1 MAKPPTR
8 NDLQDRL
15 GRLGLWGLL
24 AHWEEL
30 HDRPWLQELVEH
42 EEAERQRRSLERRL
56 HNARLGRFKSM
67 TDFDWTWPK
76 KVDRD
81 QIEELFDLG
90 FIAEAG
96 NVILLGP
103 NGVGKTM
110 FAKNLAHHALLAGH
124 TARFITAS
132 QLLNDLAAQDGGGAL
147 ERRLRHYAR
156 PRLLIIDELGYLAYD
171 NRYADLLF
179 EVVSRRYQEKPIVLT
194 TNKPFAEWNQVF
206 PNAACVVTLV
216 DRLIH
221 CAEIVQI
228 DGESYRLREAKER
241 AAQRARERAARRNGK
256 TVSSTPRKTA
266 NGGGHRR

>member
-1 MAKPPTR
+1 MATTRQQAKP
-8 NDLQDRL
+8 DLQDRL

-30 HDRPWLQELVEH
+30 HDRPWLTELVER
-42 EEAERQRRSLERRL
+42 EETERQRRSLERRVR
-56 HNARLGRFKSM
+56 NARLGRFKSM
-67 TDFDWTWPK
+67 TDFDWTWLK
-76 KVDRD
+76 KIDRE
-81 QIEELFDLG
+81 QVEELFDLA
-90 FIAEAG
+90 FVAEAG

-110 FAKNLAHHALLAGH
+110 IAKNLAHQALLAGH

-132 QLLNDLAAQDGGGAL
+132 QLLNDLVAQDGGGAL

-156 PRLLIIDELGYLAYD
+156 PRVLVIDELGYLAYD

-179 EVVSRRYQEKPIVLT
+179 EVTSRRYQDKPIVLT

-216 DRLIH
+216 DRLVH
-221 CAEIVQI
+221 SAEIVQI
-228 DGESYRLREAKER
+228 EGESFRLREAKER
-241 AAQRARERAARRNGK
+241 TAQRARERATRRVKIPAR
-256 TVSSTPRKTA
+256 TPTTRES
-266 NGGGHRR
+266 R